1 MKKSD
6 VSSRVPQVSEAVLLR
21 RRIEDCLR
29 KNPTALELVGKLLK
43 KEGFIK

>member
-6 VSSRVPQVSEAVLLR
+6 VFKPLAQVSEAVLLR